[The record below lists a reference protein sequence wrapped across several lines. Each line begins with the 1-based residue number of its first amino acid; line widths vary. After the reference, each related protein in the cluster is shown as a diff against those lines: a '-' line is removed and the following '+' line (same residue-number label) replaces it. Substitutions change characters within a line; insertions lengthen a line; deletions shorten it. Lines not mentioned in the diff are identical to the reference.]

1 MANVTSNWDRL
12 WQVIEMSGMTINAF
26 AQYIGMP
33 RSETL
38 YQIKRG
44 NNGISRNVAD
54 SVVAKVP
61 EISKVWLLTGYGSM
75 YADSNN
81 SAMQIPFFNCDMSRI
96 MDTSDMTPASYM
108 FLPQVSTADLAIC
121 YFGDDMAPVI
131 PNGTILVL
139 ARVDLFSIVY
149 GNEYVVVGGN
159 RVTLRRVR
167 RHASNDGYLRLEA
180 YDRERFDDMEIA
192 RVDVRAI
199 YAVRGKL
206 IIKN

>member
-1 MANVTSNWDRL
+1 MANVNSNWERL

-26 AQYIGMP
+26 AQYIGMG

-44 NNGISRNVAD
+44 NNGISRNVAE
-54 SVVAKVP
+54 SIVAKFP

-81 SAMQIPFFNCDMSRI
+81 TAIQIPFFNCDMRRI
-96 MDTSDMTPASYM
+96 TETDNMTPASYM
-108 FLPQVSTADLAIC
+108 FLPQVSSVDLAIC
-121 YFGDDMAPVI
+121 YYGEDMAPTI
-131 PNGTILVL
+131 PNGTILLL
-139 ARVDLFSIVY
+139 ARIDLLSIIY
-149 GNEYVVVGGN
+149 GNEYVIVGPN
-159 RVTLRRVR
+159 FVALRRVR
-167 RHASNDGYLRLEA
+167 RSSENDGLLRLEA
-180 YDRERFDDMEIA
+180 DDSERFDYMEIP
-192 RVDVRAI
+192 RVQVEAV